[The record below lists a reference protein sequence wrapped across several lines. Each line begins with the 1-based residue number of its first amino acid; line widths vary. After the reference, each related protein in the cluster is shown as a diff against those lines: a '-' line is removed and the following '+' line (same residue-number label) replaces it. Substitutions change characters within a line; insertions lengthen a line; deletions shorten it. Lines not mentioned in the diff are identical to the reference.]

1 MLSGILPLEM
11 SCSHSSQLPLIV
23 TDTTSVTWQCS
34 VLCPTDK
41 NNTSSGSMKSESF
54 FSRMHTSGLIVEHR
68 HSYVA
73 LSVDLASHMSH
84 QCPKGTIAIATS
96 HPQALMSSVRKQ
108 WLRLIRILQRER
120 ASTLN
125 HQRIDDLNKAIHF
138 MQTTSF
144 TAKDPSYDP
153 VHLRVICNC
162 RAVRCGT
169 THVRHI
175 VYCRASHKNGAIY
188 ACKLDAAWR
197 LSCNLWRMRRTLI
210 VKRT

>member
-1 MLSGILPLEM
+1 
-11 SCSHSSQLPLIV
+11 
-23 TDTTSVTWQCS
+23 
-34 VLCPTDK
+34 
-41 NNTSSGSMKSESF
+41 
-54 FSRMHTSGLIVEHR
+54 
-68 HSYVA
+68 
-73 LSVDLASHMSH
+73 MSH

-153 VHLRVICNC
+153 STYVSFATVEQFVAAPPMCATLYIVGPVTKTEQYMLASWMRPGGLVVIY
-162 RAVRCGT
+162 GE
-169 THVRHI
+169 
-175 VYCRASHKNGAIY
+175 
-188 ACKLDAAWR
+188 
-197 LSCNLWRMRRTLI
+197 
-210 VKRT
+210 